1 MLAASYDD
9 FMMEDFRAKK
19 EEIFR
24 LRQEGNLEEAKRLQ
38 NELYDKVSF
47 FIFCLFFYVECCIV
61 YLNDCLSDAK
71 E

>member
-1 MLAASYDD
+1 MVFVLAASYDD

-38 NELYDKVSF
+38 NELYDKVRH
-47 FIFCLFFYVECCIV
+47 IFLIV
-61 YLNDCLSDAK
+61 FGIFLNACSSDAK